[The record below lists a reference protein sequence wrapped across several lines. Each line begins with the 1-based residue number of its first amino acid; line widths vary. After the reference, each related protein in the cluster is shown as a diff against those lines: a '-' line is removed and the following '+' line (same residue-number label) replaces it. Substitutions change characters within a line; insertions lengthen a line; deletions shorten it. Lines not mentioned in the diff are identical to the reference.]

1 MRKPKTERNGP
12 DRLNAVS
19 GNDSYRRIIS
29 TTALWIFSNL
39 RRLWNSASRSLY
51 LTTSAYD
58 WLGMGLA
65 AQLDNQRI
73 AQHSALG
80 TRTGVLLATCTALFV
95 INDFI
100 SKPQVKI
107 LIDPGLEIS
116 LITNKLVTQ
125 HRLQKTCST
134 LTITG
139 VGGLS
144 TGPLLYRVALTLQS
158 RVLDYSLVFRRLQ

>member
-58 WLGMGLA
+58 WLG
-65 AQLDNQRI
+65 I
-73 AQHSALG
+73 G
-80 TRTGVLLATCTALFV
+80 TRRPVRQSTNRTTFGSRHSVLLATCTALFV